1 LTPDPGARL
10 IAAVSNS
17 DRAGAS
23 RRVPLLVLA
32 IVLAAGLA
40 LMALEHHRTEHGPPA
55 LTAPAERAP
64 PVAGAGSLPVAAPV
78 PAR

>member
-40 LMALEHHRTEHGPPA
+40 LMALEHQRRAHVPPA
-55 LTAPAERAP
+55 LTAPAELAP
-64 PVAGAGSLPVAAPV
+64 PVAGGEALPVAAPV
-78 PAR
+78 PRR